1 MGTQDR
7 EEKRGTALIADVVN
21 FYGQEPRSL
30 EEIAAALDDLFTAS
44 EQIVA
49 EHGGMVVKWLGDGLL
64 AVFWGDGT
72 ELRAIEA
79 AVALQESFEG
89 FMQDHAFRDSGL
101 TVSIATGPMIAGT
114 FGRGPAAHYEVFG
127 EPVNCTATVM
137 PGAGGEITLCAA
149 TYEIVQS
156 RVEVEPLADHD
167 YYGRLYALRGLKHT
181 G

>member
-1 MGTQDR
+1 MDGHDR

-30 EEIAAALDDLFTAS
+30 ERIAAALDDLFTDS
-44 EQIVA
+44 ERVVA
-49 EHGGMVVKWLGDGLL
+49 EHGGQIVKWLGDGLL

-72 ELRAIEA
+72 ELRAVEA
-79 AVALQESFEG
+79 AVALQETFDR
-89 FMQDHAFRDSGL
+89 FAIDHAFRDSGL
-101 TVSIATGPMIAGT
+101 TVSVATGPMIAGT

-149 TYEIVQS
+149 TYEIVQG

-167 YYGRLYALRGLKHT
+167 YYGSLYALRGLNT

>member
-30 EEIAAALDDLFTAS
+30 EQIAAALDDLFTAS

-64 AVFWGDGT
+64 AVFWGEDT
-72 ELRAIEA
+72 EIRAVQA
-79 AVALQESFEG
+79 AVALQRSFEG
-89 FMQDHAFRDSGL
+89 FARDHQFRDSGL
-101 TVSIATGPMIAGT
+101 TVSVATGPMIAGT
-114 FGRGPAAHYEVFG
+114 FGRGDAAHYDVFG

-137 PGAGGEITLCAA
+137 PGAGGAITLCAG
-149 TYEIVQS
+149 TYEVVRG
-156 RVEVEPLADHD
+156 RVTAEPLAEHD
-167 YYGRLYALRGLKHT
+167 YYGKLYAVRKVR
-181 G
+181 